1 MVYMG
6 IRKDGTVANHTD
18 KQAMKE
24 IDGIEKSLM
33 TVTDAEFEAA
43 GGLARIING
52 KIFLGKTDAEK
63 SEEQKPIRI
72 MELRRH
78 LAETD
83 YLATKIAEGSA
94 TKEEYADQIAQ
105 RKAWREEIRQLG
117 G

>member
-1 MVYMG
+1 MVYLG

-24 IDGIEKSLM
+24 IDGIEKPSI

-43 GGLARIING
+43 GGLARVIEG
-52 KIFLGKTDAEK
+52 KIILGKNDDEKAE
-63 SEEQKPIRI
+63 EEKPLRV
-72 MELRRH
+72 MDLRRR

-83 YLATKIAEGSA
+83 YLAVKIAEGSA

-105 RKAWREEIRQLG
+105 RQAWREEIRRLG
-117 G
+117 A